1 MSSTPAAVNE
11 VERRK
16 LVRVKLRPDLVI
28 TEQRYEGR
36 IYYVVKDPVS
46 LRYYRF
52 REPEYFLM
60 RLMDGQHTLEDARQ
74 LFEARYR
81 PQRLTLEELE
91 QFASQL
97 METGLALNDMPGSGR
112 TMFTRY
118 RKRRRATLLRILTN
132 ILYIQIPVIDP
143 DRLLDRMLP
152 YVRFIFTTPFFV
164 FSVLFVLSAI
174 LLVASHWDTFLSRLP
189 AYHEFFSFK
198 TVLYAWASLGVIKV
212 IHEFGHGL
220 SCKHYGGEVHEMGFL
235 FLCFS
240 PCLYCN
246 VTDAWLLP
254 NKWHRMIIGAAGIYV
269 EVMIAALCTYLWW
282 WSEPN
287 TFLSNLCLTIMVLC
301 SISTVVFNGNPLMRF
316 DGYYVLA
323 DWLEIPNLRERSNR
337 YLTNLAM
344 QYCLGIDVPPEP
356 YQMNLGRKIL
366 FVTYAI
372 VSYLYRWFV
381 TFVILVF
388 MYTFLKP
395 YKLGV
400 ISFILGTGAL
410 ASLVGY
416 PTYRLIRAVKRRGRL
431 PDMKPL
437 RVTISVAVAVAA
449 ILAVFLIPFPLRVK
463 GLALV
468 QVEPHARAK
477 VVAPEEG
484 AFLDEICVEDGQQVQ
499 RGDIIAR
506 LKNPE
511 LLSKLALNQA
521 SREAYRQQL
530 YSVLAQRFIQPLLTN
545 LLQQEQ
551 ARIEDE
557 LAQLEQ
563 ERKELQI
570 RLERLVVRAPRDGKI
585 AQLLPRSQLGKL
597 LEPGTLIC
605 EVINDRA
612 LSAVLLVEP
621 HDRALVVEGQKA
633 WIRLHG
639 LGYNYWRG
647 TVSEIAAVE
656 AKDVPPQLSNKA
668 GGEIPTQ
675 EDPEEKVLR
684 PQRQHYLVSVRF
696 DEVEDCMHPGVLG
709 RVKIEVGNYTLYW
722 RIRRYLATTFN
733 VGL

>member
-1 MSSTPAAVNE
+1 MSTTPAAVHE
-11 VERRK
+11 SERRK
-16 LVRVKLRPDLVI
+16 QVRVKLRPDLVT

-36 IYYVVKDPVS
+36 TFFVVKDPVS

-52 REPEYFLM
+52 REQEYFLM
-60 RLMDGQHTLEDARQ
+60 QLMDGQHTLEDARQ

-97 METGLALNDMPGSGR
+97 METGLALNDMPGSGK
-112 TMFTRY
+112 TMFQRF
-118 RKRRRATLLRILTN
+118 RKRRRQTLLRILTN
-132 ILYIQIPVIDP
+132 ILYIQVPVIDP
-143 DRLLDRMLP
+143 DKLLNRLLP
-152 YVRFIFTTPFFV
+152 YVRFIFTLPFFL
-164 FSVLFVLSAI
+164 FSVGFVLAAI
-174 LLVASHWDTFLSRLP
+174 LLVASHWDTFLARLP
-189 AYHEFFSFK
+189 AYHEFFSWK

-212 IHEFGHGL
+212 IHVFGHGL
-220 SCKHYGGEVHEMGFL
+220 SCKRFGGDVHEMGFL
-235 FLCFS
+235 ILCLS

-254 NKWHRMIIGAAGIYV
+254 NKWHRIIIGAAGIYV
-269 EVMIAALCTYLWW
+269 EVMIAALCTFLWW
-282 WSEPN
+282 WAEPN
-287 TFLSNLCLTIMVLC
+287 TLLSNLCLTIMVLC
-301 SISTVVFNGNPLMRF
+301 SISTVIFNGNPLMRF

-344 QYCLGIDVPPEP
+344 QYCLGIEVPPEP
-356 YQMNLGRKIL
+356 YQMSLGRKIL

-372 VSYLYRWFV
+372 TSYLYRWFV
-381 TFVILVF
+381 TFVILIF
-388 MYTFLKP
+388 LYTFLKP

-410 ASLVGY
+410 ASLLGY
-416 PTYRLIRAVKRRGRL
+416 PAYRLFRAVKRRGRL
-431 PDMKPL
+431 PDMKPV
-437 RVTISVAVAVAA
+437 RVSITAAVALSAL
-449 ILAVFLIPFPLRVK
+449 LAVFLVPFPLRVK

-468 QVEPHARAK
+468 QVEPQARAK
-477 VVAPEEG
+477 IVAPEEG
-484 AFLDEICVEDGQQVQ
+484 SFLEELFVEDGQIVR
-499 RGDIIAR
+499 RGDAMAR
-506 LKNPE
+506 LKNPD
-511 LLSKLALNQA
+511 LLSKMEFNVA
-521 SREAYRQQL
+521 SRRAYQEQRADI
-530 YSVLAQRFIQPLLTN
+530 LAQLVSNPQHGSLR
-545 LLQQEQ
+545 QEL

-563 ERKELQI
+563 EARELQI
-570 RLERLVVRAPRDGKI
+570 RMDRLLLRAPRDGKV
-585 AQLLPRSQLGKL
+585 AQLLPRSELGKL

-605 EVINDRA
+605 EVIEDRA
-612 LSAVLLVEP
+612 LAAVLLVEP
-621 HDRALVVEGQKA
+621 QDRALVVEGQKA

-647 TVSEIAAVE
+647 TVSEISAVE

-675 EDPEEKVLR
+675 EDPEQKTLK

-722 RIRRYLATTFN
+722 RVRRYLATMFN
-733 VGL
+733 IGL

>member
-1 MSSTPAAVNE
+1 MSTTPAAVHE

-16 LVRVKLRPDLVI
+16 QVRVKLRPDLVV

-36 IYYVVKDPVS
+36 TYYVVKDPVS

-60 RLMDGQHTLEDARQ
+60 QLMDGHHTLEDARQ
-74 LFEARYR
+74 RFEARYR

-97 METGLALNDMPGSGR
+97 METGLALNDMPGSGKA
-112 TMFTRY
+112 MFQRF
-118 RKRRRATLLRILTN
+118 RKRRRQTLLRILTN

-143 DRLLDRMLP
+143 DRLLDRMIP
-152 YVRFIFTTPFFV
+152 YVRFIFTLPFFM
-164 FSVLFVLSAI
+164 FSVAFVMAAI
-174 LLVASHWDTFLSRLP
+174 LLVASHWDTFLARLP

-198 TVLYAWASLGVIKV
+198 TVLYAWVSLGLIKV

-220 SCKHYGGEVHEMGFL
+220 SCKRFGGEVHEMGFL
-235 FLCFS
+235 FLCLS

-254 NKWHRMIIGAAGIYV
+254 NKWHRIIIGAAGIYV
-269 EVMIAALCTYLWW
+269 EVMIAAICTFIWW
-282 WSEPN
+282 WAEPN
-287 TFLSNLCLTIMVLC
+287 TLLSNLCLTIMVLC

-344 QYCLGIDVPPEP
+344 QYCLGIEVPPEP
-356 YQMNLGRKIL
+356 YQMSLGRKIL

-372 VSYLYRWFV
+372 TSYLYRWFV
-381 TFVILVF
+381 TFVILIF
-388 MYTFLKP
+388 LYTFLKP

-431 PDMKPL
+431 PDMKPV
-437 RVTISVAVAVAA
+437 RVSITGVIALMALLS
-449 ILAVFLIPFPLRVK
+449 VFLIPFPLRVK

-468 QVEPHARAK
+468 QVEPQARAK
-477 VVAPEEG
+477 VVAAEEG
-484 AFLDEICVEDGQQVQ
+484 SFLEELSVEDGQVVR
-499 RGDIIAR
+499 RGDVIAR
-506 LKNPE
+506 LKNPDLLTKME
-511 LLSKLALNQA
+511 LNYA
-521 SREAYRQQL
+521 SRRAYQEQRADL
-530 YSVLAQRFIQPLLTN
+530 LAQLVSQP
-545 LLQQEQ
+545 Q
-551 ARIEDE
+551 ADALRHELARLESE
-557 LAQLEQ
+557 LAQLEH
-563 ERKELQI
+563 EARELLI
-570 RLERLVVRAPRDGKI
+570 RLDRLILRAPRDGKI
-585 AQLLPRSQLGKL
+585 AQLLPRSELGKL

-605 EVINDRA
+605 EVIDDRA
-612 LSAVLLVEP
+612 LSAILLVEP
-621 HDRALVVEGQKA
+621 QDRALVVEGQKA
-633 WIRLHG
+633 WIRIHG

-675 EDPEEKVLR
+675 EDPEQKVLK

-696 DEVEDCMHPGVLG
+696 DEVADCMHPGVLG
-709 RVKIEVGNYTLYW
+709 RVKIDVGNYTLYW
-722 RIRRYLATTFN
+722 RVRRYLATMFN
-733 VGL
+733 IGL